1 MIQRIQS
8 LYLFL
13 LFIANGIGILINTS
27 VFSKIDKG
35 FTQLD
40 VLTIDILFIS
50 TAIILM
56 LLSLITV
63 FKYKKRVLQMRL
75 CQFMILSN
83 IVFVVI
89 IGVYVYRQLS
99 LPGGFSY
106 PEKGIEWVIALISIV
121 FAILAK
127 KAIKS
132 DDELVKSADRF
143 R

>member
-8 LYLFL
+8 IYLFL
-13 LFIANGIGILINTS
+13 LFVGNGIGIIVNTS
-27 VFSKIDKG
+27 VFTKINQG
-35 FTQLD
+35 FAQLD
-40 VLTIDILFIS
+40 VLTVDLLFIIM
-50 TAIILM
+50 AIILM
-56 LLSLITV
+56 LVSLVTI
-63 FKYKKRVLQMRL
+63 FKYKKRVLQMRF
-75 CQFMILSN
+75 CQFMIFLN
-83 IVFVVI
+83 LAFVVI

-121 FAILAK
+121 FAVLAK

>member
-63 FKYKKRVLQMRL
+63 FKYKKRVFQMRL
-75 CQFMILSN
+75 CQFKILSN

>member
-1 MIQRIQS
+1 MIQRIQTV
-8 LYLFL
+8 YLFL
-13 LFIANGIGILINTS
+13 LFIGNGIGILFNKS
-27 VFSKIDKG
+27 VFSKVNEG
-35 FTQLD
+35 FAKLD
-40 VLTIDILFIS
+40 VLTVDLIFI
-50 TAIILM
+50 ALAVILM
-56 LLSLITV
+56 IISLITV
-63 FKYKKRVLQMRL
+63 FKYKNRILQMRI
-75 CQFMILSN
+75 CQFMIFLN
-83 IVFVVI
+83 FVFVVL

-106 PEKGIEWVIALISIV
+106 PEKGIEWIIALISIV

>member
-89 IGVYVYRQLS
+89 IGVYAYRQLS

>member
-63 FKYKKRVLQMRL
+63 FKYKKRVLQMRF

-89 IGVYVYRQLS
+89 IGVYVYWQLS

>member
-8 LYLFL
+8 IYLFL
-13 LFIANGIGILINTS
+13 LFVGNGIGIIVNTS
-27 VFSKIDKG
+27 VFTKINQG
-35 FTQLD
+35 FAQLD
-40 VLTIDILFIS
+40 VLTVDLLFIIM
-50 TAIILM
+50 AIILM
-56 LLSLITV
+56 LVSLVTI
-63 FKYKKRVLQMRL
+63 FKYKKRVLQMRF
-75 CQFMILSN
+75 CQFMIFLN
-83 IVFVVI
+83 LAFVVI

-106 PEKGIEWVIALISIV
+106 PEKGVEWVIALISIV
-121 FAILAK
+121 FAVLAK

>member
-8 LYLFL
+8 IYLMI
-13 LFIANGIGILINTS
+13 LFIANGIGVFLNQT
-27 VFSKIDKG
+27 VFSKVNQG
-35 FTQLD
+35 FVKLN
-40 VLTIDILFIS
+40 VLTIDLIFII

-56 LLSLITV
+56 ILSLITI
-63 FKYKKRVLQMRL
+63 FKFKNRILQMRF
-75 CQFMILSN
+75 CQFIIFLN
-83 IVFVVI
+83 LVFVGI
-89 IGVYVYRQLS
+89 IGVYVYRQLN

-106 PEKGIEWVIALISIV
+106 PEKGIEWIIALFSIV
-121 FAILAK
+121 FAVLAK